1 MYNFGGKVNILKG
14 YMSFKSFWKEIQ
26 KIRSKFVMEEIS
38 MVFHFRIGT
47 QGHNDISNC
56 HPFPLSS
63 NTFDLIAPRIK
74 TDIGIVHNG
83 IIPLTSSYKATEIYS
98 DTHFFV
104 KDYLSLIIENENFYY
119 NEKLM
124 RLIERLAESKLV
136 FLDSTGNL
144 VYVGRFE
151 EDENGCFY
159 SNSSY
164 VTYNTKNSTYQFD
177 YSINKVTVM
186 SVGYNDYVAY
196 PNKTNKSQDVWEL
209 EPAEHFIDIHGNI
222 YKWSSYNSSY
232 MVLVDGYYAS
242 KYNYKGVLFDHTLC
256 FEQEVIEYSIQNLSD
271 EEMDEFLGKDEWS
284 EFYNVY
290 DEIAVSEIAKTD
302 DDFIKAYQ
310 RGD

>member
-1 MYNFGGKVNILKG
+1 MCIIVTKPKGVSLPTKKTFETCFRNNPDGAGFMYNFGGKVNILKG

-151 EDENGCFY
+151 E
-159 SNSSY
+159 
-164 VTYNTKNSTYQFD
+164 VQFFAVKRIERD
-177 YSINKVTVM
+177 INDPQRKLINQLLT
-186 SVGYNDYVAY
+186 
-196 PNKTNKSQDVWEL
+196 
-209 EPAEHFIDIHGNI
+209 
-222 YKWSSYNSSY
+222 
-232 MVLVDGYYAS
+232 
-242 KYNYKGVLFDHTLC
+242 
-256 FEQEVIEYSIQNLSD
+256 
-271 EEMDEFLGKDEWS
+271 
-284 EFYNVY
+284 
-290 DEIAVSEIAKTD
+290 
-302 DDFIKAYQ
+302 IK
-310 RGD
+310 